1 MLAKI
6 FKIIVLAV
14 LDLFVFGF
22 CGIYMMGYDDFYQE
36 SQGEYFS
43 LSSMTLEYKIVWGF
57 YNFWIAFNFVL
68 LFYIIYKLYKK
79 LSLK

>member
-6 FKIIVLAV
+6 FKIIALAV
-14 LDLFVFGF
+14 LDLVVFVF

-36 SQGEYFS
+36 DQGEYFS
-43 LSSMTLEYKIVWGF
+43 FSSMTIEYKVVWEF